1 MPTTGQVFKN
11 RKELAILIKMPTTG
25 QVFKKS
31 GGISWTGGA
40 VCNVSY
46 VLTR

>member
-25 QVFKKS
+25 QVFKNQVELAGLVVQS
-31 GGISWTGGA
+31 VMSA
-40 VCNVSY
+40 MY
-46 VLTR
+46 

>member
-25 QVFKKS
+25 QVFKNRVELAGLGVQS
-31 GGISWTGGA
+31 VMSA
-40 VCNVSY
+40 MY
-46 VLTR
+46 

>member
-25 QVFKKS
+25 QVFKNRVELAGLVVQS
-31 GGISWTGGA
+31 VMSA
-40 VCNVSY
+40 MY
-46 VLTR
+46 